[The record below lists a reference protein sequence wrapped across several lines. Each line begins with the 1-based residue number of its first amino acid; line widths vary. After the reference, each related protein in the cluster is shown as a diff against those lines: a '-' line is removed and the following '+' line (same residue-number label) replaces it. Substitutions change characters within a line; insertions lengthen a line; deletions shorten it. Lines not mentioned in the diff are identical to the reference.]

1 MVDSIKVLVVGSAL
15 GSITSLFEKVSAI
28 DKKHGKFS
36 VLLCTGD
43 FFGGPSPPEGAPDEV
58 TLLLDGKITA
68 PMTTYITQGKHELPP
83 KVLAKVAETGG
94 EICPNV
100 IFLGKA
106 GVMNITNKIRV
117 GCLGGILDIEKF
129 TQTTEDP
136 SSPYINQAT
145 VKAFTNHPL
154 LAAPG
159 SDNSLASAKVAS
171 SGIIETSYVDI
182 LITHLWPPSIAR
194 LSNNIAPILNVS
206 GKQLD
211 STAWSAPPLDALT
224 LACKPRYHF
233 ASAGGSPTPFFWERE
248 PFIWDGDSQRVARF
262 VNLGAFGENGMP
274 LEAGAKKPRWFYAFS
289 IAPTDA
295 AAPQARPANAT
306 PSPFYVPPSKGGK
319 RAADE
324 DMSSTA
330 SFVWGS
336 NPQGAEQAKRPRTD
350 EHGGSQKPLPAGYK
364 CKHCSE
370 ENTHWGSDCPN
381 KVEERPPPGYK
392 CNRCNSSEHYVRHCP
407 SIPEGYVCKK
417 CGGTDHFIR
426 NCPNAN
432 AAKRPPETY
441 SCRACGSSEHY
452 FKDCPQAAPRQG
464 AAKEIGPDECW
475 FCLSNPAV
483 TKHLIVSIGSE
494 CYVTLPKGQLI
505 PTHPSG
511 KAPLVPGG
519 GHLLIIPIAHY
530 PTLLSAPPELAISII
545 AEVEQYKSALRNL
558 FSKHGAAAVMFEVA
572 RLSGRGGHAHIQVVP
587 VPLEKADR
595 VEGIFQNNAQ
605 REGIKWEQDAEAA
618 LEGAKRGGGNYFRVD
633 LPDGRKMI
641 SLIRGPFNLQFG
653 RTTLAELLGL
663 PERADWKACAEDDA
677 QQRTD
682 AAKFKKAFASF
693 DPVLQ

>member
-1 MVDSIKVLVVGSAL
+1 MADSIKVLVVGSAF

-43 FFGGPSPPEGAPDEV
+43 FFSGPVSLEGAPDEV
-58 TLLLDGKITA
+58 SLLLDGKITV
-68 PMTTYITQGKHELPP
+68 PMTTYITQGEYKLPP

-100 IFLGKA
+100 IYLGKA
-106 GVMNITNKIRV
+106 GIMNVTSKIRV

-129 TQTTEDP
+129 IETTEDP
-136 SSPYINQAT
+136 ASPYINQAT
-145 VKAFTNHPL
+145 IKAFNTHPL
-154 LAAPG
+154 LSAPDDG
-159 SDNSLASAKVAS
+159 SLASAKAVS
-171 SGIIETSYVDI
+171 SGVGTSSYVDI
-182 LITHLWPPSIAR
+182 LITHLWPPSITR
-194 LSNNIAPILNVS
+194 LSSSVAPVLNAS
-206 GKQLD
+206 GTPLD
-211 STAWSAPPLDALT
+211 PATWSAPPLDALT
-224 LACKPRYHF
+224 LGCKPRYHF
-233 ASAGGSPTPFFWERE
+233 ASAGGSPNSFFWERE
-248 PFIWDGDSQRVARF
+248 PWVWDGEDQRVARF
-262 VNLGAFGENGMP
+262 VNLGTFGESGVP

-289 IAPTDA
+289 IAPTDS
-295 AAPQARPANAT
+295 AT
-306 PSPFYVPPSKGGK
+306 PQRASGPSTNM
-319 RAADE
+319 D
-324 DMSSTA
+324 
-330 SFVWGS
+330 
-336 NPQGAEQAKRPRTD
+336 PRPRHSPQVQMLMGVNTPSVLGQTTTVAPKNLCQPD
-350 EHGGSQKPLPAGYK
+350 TSAKIAQKK
-364 CKHCSE
+364 MQ
-370 ENTHWGSDCPN
+370 THWSSDCPN
-381 KVEERPPPGYK
+381 KVEDRPPPGYK
-392 CNRCNSSEHYVRHCP
+392 CNRCGSSEHYVRKCP

-432 AAKRPPETY
+432 TAKRPPDTY
-441 SCRACGSSEHY
+441 TCRACGSSEHY

-464 AAKEIGPDECW
+464 PLKEIGPDECW

-505 PTHPSG
+505 PTDPSG
-511 KAPLVPGG
+511 KPPLVPGG

-558 FSKHGAAAVMFEVA
+558 FAKHGAAAVMFEVA

-587 VPLEKADR
+587 VPLDKADK
-595 VEGIFQNNAQ
+595 VEDIFYNNAQ

-653 RTTLAELLGL
+653 RATLAEFLGL
-663 PERADWKACAEDDA
+663 PERADWKACSENDA

-693 DPVLQ
+693 DPALQ

>member
-1 MVDSIKVLVVGSAL
+1 MADTIKVLVVGSAF

-43 FFGGPSPPEGAPDEV
+43 FFGGPTSPEGGPDEV
-58 TLLLDGKITA
+58 ALLLDGKIAA
-68 PMTTYITQGKHELPP
+68 PMTTYITQGKNELPLR
-83 KVLAKVAETGG
+83 VLEKVAETGG

-117 GCLGGILDIEKF
+117 GCLGGILDVEKF

-145 VKAFTNHPL
+145 IKAFNSHPL

-159 SDNSLASAKVAS
+159 GENSLASAKVAS
-171 SGIIETSYVDI
+171 TGVTDTSYVDI
-182 LITHLWPPSIAR
+182 LVTHLWPPSVAR
-194 LSNNIAPILNVS
+194 LSNNIAHILNAS
-206 GKQLD
+206 GKQQD
-211 STAWSAPPLDALT
+211 STTWSAPPLDALT

-233 ASAGGSPTPFFWERE
+233 ASAGGSPAPFFWERE
-248 PFIWDGDSQRVARF
+248 PFVWDGDGQRVARF
-262 VNLGAFGENGMP
+262 VNLGAFGENGVP
-274 LEAGAKKPRWFYAFS
+274 LEAGTKKPRWFYAFS
-289 IAPTDA
+289 IAPADTG
-295 AAPQARPANAT
+295 APQARPANAT
-306 PSPFYVPPSKGGK
+306 PSPFYVPPAKGGK

-324 DMSSTA
+324 DTSSTA
-330 SFVWGS
+330 SFMWGS

-350 EHGGSQKPLPAGYK
+350 QRGGSQKPLPAGYK
-364 CKHCSE
+364 CTHCSE
-370 ENTHWGSDCPN
+370 ENTHWSSDCSN
-381 KVEERPPPGYK
+381 KIEDRPPPGYK
-392 CNRCNSSEHYVRHCP
+392 CNRCGSSEHYVRLCP

-441 SCRACGSSEHY
+441 SCRACGSNEHY

-464 AAKEIGPDECW
+464 PAKEIGPDECW
-475 FCLSNPAV
+475 FCLSNPAGN
-483 TKHLIVSIGSE
+483 KHLIVSIGSE
-494 CYVTLPKGQLI
+494 CYLTLPKGQLI
-505 PTHPSG
+505 PTDPSG
-511 KAPLVPGG
+511 KPPLLPGG

-530 PTLLSAPPELAISII
+530 PTLLSAPPELAVSII

-558 FSKHGAAAVMFEVA
+558 FAKHGAAAVMFEVA

-595 VEGIFQNNAQ
+595 VETIFRDNAQ
-605 REGIKWEQDAEAA
+605 REGIRWEQDAEAA

-663 PERADWKACAEDDA
+663 PERADWKGCPENDA

-693 DPVLQ
+693 DPALQ